1 MSKPRD
7 MKKVSQDAKRKRA
20 RNGSGHV
27 RLRSDGRWE
36 GQYYLH
42 GERKSCYGETEENCI
57 GELKV
62 ILGKIY
68 LGTYVDGS
76 QMPLYSYLHKWHY
89 DYQEIRPSTHVN
101 YDTYIEGH
109 LFNSRLGSIPLKK
122 LRLDDFVTFFKKK
135 EVTGRLDN
143 KPGGLGP
150 KTLRNIRNM
159 LSEALEFAI
168 NNLHWL
174 SHNPI
179 AGLKTPKVPQAKIQ
193 VYTKRDQYNIELAAL
208 QHEDKNALLV
218 LIDLYTGLRIG
229 ELCALSW
236 PDFSP
241 DRDYF
246 DISFILERLSKKWVK
261 DHSEYTQVP
270 IIGAKSDA
278 STALYLGPPKT
289 ESGKRRIHM
298 SEQAISAFYDIEL
311 QQKEWGLYKP
321 DGFVFLQS
329 NGNPYEPDGYRKLY
343 KDVLRQAGVTYQKF
357 HTLRHTFATRAFELQ
372 FDIPTLAEILGH
384 AQKSTTENMYGHSL
398 DETKKRNME
407 KFNRRM
413 AI

>member
-1 MSKPRD
+1 M
-7 MKKVSQDAKRKRA
+7 
-20 RNGSGHV
+20 
-27 RLRSDGRWE
+27 
-36 GQYYLH
+36 
-42 GERKSCYGETEENCI
+42 
-57 GELKV
+57 
-62 ILGKIY
+62 
-68 LGTYVDGS
+68 
-76 QMPLYSYLHKWHY
+76 
-89 DYQEIRPSTHVN
+89 
-101 YDTYIEGH
+101 
-109 LFNSRLGSIPLKK
+109 
-122 LRLDDFVTFFKKK
+122 
-135 EVTGRLDN
+135 
-143 KPGGLGP
+143 
-150 KTLRNIRNM
+150 
-159 LSEALEFAI
+159 
-168 NNLHWL
+168 
-174 SHNPI
+174 
-179 AGLKTPKVPQAKIQ
+179 
-193 VYTKRDQYNIELAAL
+193 
-208 QHEDKNALLV
+208 
-218 LIDLYTGLRIG
+218 YTGLRIG

-270 IIGAKSDA
+270 IIGAKPDA